1 MRKSVF
7 CLALAGATLASVI
20 SSCLPASAISTSTST
35 STLEDDWDPTL
46 WEDDWDPTLDGMFLM
61 VQTGTI
67 IETIWVDGQLIP
79 TITPIFEEVWVPNP
93 NPQPVPWDLSG
104 SATILGSITG
114 IGLGVGLKRL
124 KTSTSKI

>member
-7 CLALAGATLASVI
+7 GLALAGATLASVI

-35 STLEDDWDPTL
+35 STST